1 MPYSALQLKRTL
13 KLNLFHVLFVKYVAV
28 FFAEQIALMVFFR
41 FYIKST
47 EGSSYHKLL
56 HCLPVTTTCY
66 RTIRYKTEH
75 NFLLND
81 VR

>member
-1 MPYSALQLKRTL
+1 MTARVFLYVATRPHSALQLKRKL

-47 EGSSYHKLL
+47 EGSL
-56 HCLPVTTTCY
+56 
-66 RTIRYKTEH
+66 
-75 NFLLND
+75 
-81 VR
+81 